1 MILWMATAQA
11 IPARFLWRPCCC
23 YSGEVFS
30 GSKFLL
36 LALALMLRVS
46 PLWGAAGVFQQ
57 PLQVPTTGRTGF
69 TRLEPGQTGVTFT
82 NHLADRTAAEN
93 QIRLIGSGVALG
105 DVDGD
110 GWCDIYLCQLEG
122 PNALLRNLGGWN
134 FTNITAA
141 AGVACEGQFSTGC
154 ALADLDGDG
163 DLDLLVNAIG
173 GGTRLFLNDGKGRF
187 AEAAEPGLLRKY
199 CATSLTLADVDG
211 DGDLDLYVAN
221 YRTTTIRSTGLS
233 ILNVN
238 GRRVLR
244 REDRDQYE
252 FTPEGLLLEHGEPDQ
267 LYLNDGK
274 AHFTAV
280 SWTNGAFLDED
291 GKPLVAPPKEW
302 GLSAMFRDVN
312 GDGAPDLYVCNDF
325 WSADRLWLN
334 DGKGRFR
341 AAPRR
346 MLRHTSTFSM
356 GVDFA
361 DLNRDGLDDFMVLDM
376 LSRDQPRRLRQH
388 SQMGAASTNVAS
400 IEERPQV
407 GHNTLFINRGDGT
420 FAELAQ
426 FAGVE
431 ASEWSWAVAF
441 VDVDLDGFEDAL
453 ITAGHGFDSQ
463 DADTDIRIDA
473 RGPRPG
479 EKLADRLLQYP
490 RLNVAQVAFR
500 NRGDLT
506 FEESATKWGF
516 DTVGV
521 SHGLALA
528 DLDHDGDLDVV
539 VNRLNGAAGIYRNES
554 IAPRLLVRLRG
565 APPNTRG
572 IGARIA
578 VRGGPVREQAQEII
592 SGGRYL
598 SCDEA
603 ARVFA
608 AGSPTNRL
616 DIEVTWR
623 NGKRSLVK
631 GVAANSVVE
640 IDERTAER
648 FTPPAKAAP
657 PVPLFTD
664 VSERLG
670 HLHRDLPVDDFAL
683 QPLLPHKLSS
693 GGPGVSWADL
703 DGDGWEDLIISGGRG
718 GAMAV
723 FRNDGGGG
731 FVKLGGPFTNVT
743 QHAQSAVLPWRA
755 GNGPMW
761 LLAGQSLAAPV
772 ENGACVRAWPLAGE
786 PPPDLFPALGA
797 SAGPLA
803 LADVDGDGQLD
814 LFVGGRF
821 VPGRFPESAPSMIFR
836 GNAEGFALDEQN
848 SRRLAAVGLVNGAT
862 FTDLDGDGD
871 PDLVLACDWGALR
884 SFRNEA
890 GKLSPWNPRLN
901 GASLN
906 ELTGWWTGVAAGDFD
921 EDGRMDFIAANW
933 GGNTPRQSFIAQGWR
948 LHFGD
953 FAGRGGVELV
963 EGLYDSAHRRVSP
976 WRDLESLSGVM
987 PWLRERYADHAAFS
1001 IASVG
1006 EILGDRFKNA
1016 RALRIDHGETMLFL
1030 NRGDSFEVR
1039 ALPDEAQWSPAFG
1052 VVAGDFD
1059 GDAHEDVFLAQN
1071 FFGVDGET
1079 TRYDAGRGLLLLGDG
1094 RGGFRAQSSGA
1105 SGIRIDG
1112 EQRGAAASDF
1122 DGDGRLDLV
1131 VSQNNAATVLLR
1143 NTQAKPGV
1151 RVRLEGSPGN
1161 QHGFGAVLRWLDA
1174 DGKFLGAAHEV
1185 HGGSGWWSLDGA
1197 VSILARPAGAV
1208 KISVRWPG
1216 GKTSVQAVAAD
1227 AKEVRVREP
1236 K

>member
-1 MILWMATAQA
+1 M
-11 IPARFLWRPCCC
+11 FC
-23 YSGEVFS
+23 
-30 GSKFLL
+30 GSPFLL
-36 LALALMLRVS
+36 LALVLMLGVTALR
-46 PLWGAAGVFQQ
+46 GAEGPAGYSQK
-57 PLQVPTTGRTGF
+57 PLQVPATGRTGF
-69 TRLEPGQTGVTFT
+69 TRMEPGQTGVAFT

-122 PNALLRNLGGWN
+122 PNALYRNLGGWN
-134 FTNITAA
+134 FTNITAV

-163 DLDLLVNAIG
+163 DLDLLVNSIG
-173 GGTRLFLNDGKGRF
+173 GGTRLFLNDGKGLF
-187 AEAAEPGLLRKY
+187 TEAAEPGLLRKY

-233 ILNVN
+233 VLNVN
-238 GRRVLR
+238 GKRVLR

-274 AHFTAV
+274 AHFTPV
-280 SWTNGAFLDED
+280 SWTNGVFLDQD
-291 GKPLVAPPKEW
+291 GKTLVAPPKEW

-334 DGKGRFR
+334 NGRGGFR

-361 DLNRDGLDDFMVLDM
+361 DLNRDGLDDFLVLDM

-388 SQMGAASTNVAS
+388 SQMGTAATNLAS
-400 IEERPQV
+400 LDERPQV

-426 FAGVE
+426 FAGTE

-453 ITAGHGFDSQ
+453 ITTGHGFDSQ
-463 DADTDIRIDA
+463 DADTDTRIDA

-479 EKLADRLLQYP
+479 DKLADRLLEYP

-506 FEESATKWGF
+506 FEESGTKWGF

-521 SHGLALA
+521 AHGMALA

-554 IAPRLLVRLRG
+554 PAPRLLVRVRG

-572 IGARIA
+572 IGARLA
-578 VRGGPVREQAQEII
+578 VRGGPVREQSQEII

-603 ARVFA
+603 TRVFA

-623 NGKRSLVK
+623 SGKHSLIK

-640 IDERTAER
+640 IDELKAER
-648 FTPPAKAAP
+648 LTPPTSP
-657 PVPLFTD
+657 PPPTPLFTD
-664 VSERLG
+664 VSPRLG
-670 HLHRDLPVDDFAL
+670 HVHRDAPVDDFAL

-703 DGDGWEDLIISGGRG
+703 NGDGWDDLIIAGGRG
-718 GAMAV
+718 GSLAA
-723 FRNDGGGG
+723 FRNDGRGG
-731 FVKLGGPFTNVT
+731 FAKLDGPFTNVT
-743 QHAQSAVLPWRA
+743 KLAQSTVLPWRA
-755 GNGPMW
+755 GDGQMW
-761 LLAGQSLAAPV
+761 LLAGQSFAVPV

-786 PPPDLFPALGA
+786 PPRDLFPALGA

-821 VPGRFPESAPSMIFR
+821 VPGRFPESASSMIFR
-836 GNAEGFALDEQN
+836 GNAEGFTLDEEN
-848 SRRLAAVGLVNGAT
+848 SRRLAAIGLVNGAT
-862 FTDLDGDGD
+862 FTDFDGDGD
-871 PDLVLACDWGALR
+871 PDLLLACDWGALNI
-884 SFRNEA
+884 FRNEG
-890 GKLSPWNPRLN
+890 GKLSPWNSRVTGVSSNAQTLK
-901 GASLN
+901 

-933 GGNTPRQSFIAQGWR
+933 GRNTPRQSFIAQGWR
-948 LHFGD
+948 LYHGD
-953 FAGRGGVELV
+953 IAGRGGVELV
-963 EGLYDSAHRRVSP
+963 EGLYDSAHGRVSP
-976 WRDLESLSGVM
+976 WRDMESLSGLM
-987 PWLRERYADHAAFS
+987 PWLRERYADNAAFS
-1001 IASVG
+1001 VASIDQ
-1006 EILGDRFKNA
+1006 ILGDRFKSA
-1016 RALRIDHGETMLFL
+1016 RVLRIDHGETMIFL

-1039 ALPDEAQWSPAFG
+1039 ALPAEAQWAPAFG
-1052 VVAGDFD
+1052 VVVGDFD
-1059 GDAHEDVFLAQN
+1059 GDTHEDVFLAQN
-1071 FFGVDGET
+1071 FFGVDAET
-1079 TRYDAGRGLLLLGDG
+1079 TRYDAGRGLLMLGDG

-1112 EQRGAAASDF
+1112 EQRGAAAADF
-1122 DGDGRLDLV
+1122 DRDGRLDLV
-1131 VSQNNAATVLLR
+1131 VSQNNAATILLR
-1143 NTQAKPGV
+1143 NSKAKPGV
-1151 RVRLEGSPGN
+1151 RVQLEVPTGN
-1161 QHGFGAVLRWLDA
+1161 QHGFGAVLRWVDA
-1174 DGKFLGAAHEV
+1174 DGKSLGGAREL
-1185 HGGSGWWSLDGA
+1185 HGGSGWCSLDSA
-1197 VSILARPAGAV
+1197 VSVLARPVGAV

-1227 AKEVRVREP
+1227 EIEVRIRQP